1 MTAHRKLTRP
11 RVLVVTGLVVLMI
24 GPGAAAEP
32 VGVGQAD
39 PPSDDDLSTDRTL
52 VAIESDAGAADII
65 NELDALAERVSEQLE
80 RLEEAEKALDK
91 AISDLADADAALNET
106 EMRLEQLTVMSDEIV
121 ISAFVS
127 PPAQDALD
135 VLSAES
141 VGDATIKSALL
152 DIEASQSADVL
163 SELDAV
169 RAELEERKEKQEGA
183 LSKAEAARADA
194 EAALADLQAGV
205 SQQTEFVLQVMARGD
220 LDLADLDAAARERE
234 ERLAARL
241 REMQEAE
248 EYAMALQKLKEAEE
262 RAQEQAAAEAE
273 AAAEASSTGWVCPVR
288 GELSFNDTWGAARS
302 GGRSHQGTDI
312 MAASGTPTVAPVSG
326 RVEHRSS
333 SLGGYSWYVYGDD
346 GNTYFGTHLSG
357 YENQGAGRVARGT
370 VIGYVGS
377 SGNASTPHLHFEYH
391 PGGGSPVNPYPYLVE
406 VC

>member
-1 MTAHRKLTRP
+1 MTVHRKVIRP
-11 RVLVVTGLVVLMI
+11 RVLVVTGLVVMMI

-32 VGVGQAD
+32 VRVGQAE

-52 VAIESDAGAADII
+52 VAIESDAGAADIV
-65 NELDALAERVSEQLE
+65 NELDALAARVSEQLQ
-80 RLEEAEKALDK
+80 RLEEAEQALED
-91 AISDLADADAALNET
+91 AISGLADADAALNET
-106 EMRLEQLTVMSDEIV
+106 EMRLEQLTALSDEIV
-121 ISAFVS
+121 IAAFVS

-135 VLSAES
+135 VFSAES
-141 VGDATIKSALL
+141 VGDATIKNALL
-152 DIEASQSADVL
+152 DIEADESADVL
-163 SELDAV
+163 SELDAI
-169 RAELEERKEKQEGA
+169 RAELEERKAKQEDA
-183 LSKAEAARADA
+183 LSKAEVARAEA

-205 SQQTEFVLQVMARGD
+205 SQQTEFVLRVMERGD

-262 RAQEQAAAEAE
+262 RAAAAAQAEAE
-273 AAAEASSTGWVCPVR
+273 AAAAASSSGWVCPVR

-346 GNTYFGTHLSG
+346 GNTYYGTHLSG
-357 YENQGAGRVARGT
+357 YENQGAGWVAQGT
-370 VIGYVGS
+370 VIGYVGA
-377 SGNASTPHLHFEYH
+377 SGNATTPHLHFEYH
-391 PGGGSPVNPYPYLVE
+391 PGGGSPVNPYSYLVE